1 MRGANIL
8 TGCAVSAWIA
18 LLLIGASLIQGVTSQ
33 NAPGYPNSG
42 QIELYLVYPALV
54 VAVLVACA
62 WLFNG
67 VWRRASPLALLS
79 GAALLAALPYVM
91 FFGGGV

>member
-8 TGCAVSAWIA
+8 TGCAVFAWTMM
-18 LLLIGASLIQGVTSQ
+18 LLIGVSLIQGVTSQ
-33 NAPGYPNSG
+33 NVPGYPNAG
-42 QIELYLVYPALV
+42 QIKFYLLYPALV

-67 VWRRASPLALLS
+67 IWRRASTLALLS
-79 GAALLAALPYVM
+79 GASLLAALPYVM